1 MRNGLRYSR
10 RAAAFGF
17 GSVSAVCVLV
27 TLQAGPAA
35 ASVRGV
41 VAAKGTHPVTPEAPS
56 VGPISS
62 IFRVDTTADTSPS
75 DPAAACASGNA
86 GTCSLRAAVAAADQ
100 DSGNTDE
107 ISIPP
112 NTSLTLVSGTLDLT
126 NSMLIFSN
134 GASINGGGSRP
145 FSETAPVNVHL
156 RGVNITGGSAV
167 DGGGIDLDQG
177 TLTLSSVTVSEN
189 DSSVAG
195 GGIFVNAGA
204 QLWAYNS
211 TIGANLTNGQ
221 GGGLFLVGTAHL
233 SGTTVGGPTAGS
245 GNEAST
251 GAGIFTSGTGTLTAS
266 KCTISNNFAGP
277 TYGAGVGIFNEGELR
292 VFNSAIGGNV
302 AAHGGEGVGLTNVG
316 TAYLSGTSLDGNS
329 ITESTITSSVAGA
342 GIYDA
347 GTAMSLKNV
356 SLDGNSASVLG
367 VADILGGAVFA
378 NDRHF
383 AWHGGEISNTSNGV
397 AGANDYIAGGAVYL
411 GSSGSVI
418 QGVVISGTSNEASG
432 SQGINGGAIDAESNG
447 AAATSDLLSS
457 DSIASTSNTGDYVDG
472 GALLVD
478 TPLVLAHVGIST
490 TNDHV
495 SSTSCDSAFGGAI
508 YNANSLTMG
517 SVDIAGTTVV
527 ADLGTATTP
536 STTQTCAHGGA
547 VFNSGSITASVASIT
562 NTSVTASGGNGSVQ
576 GGAWYN
582 DGSSILNDV
591 EIVGLQVTADDS
603 VEGGGLVNL
612 GTLTAADF
620 TIGDAIVSVSGG
632 ADAAQP
638 SADGTILYSDGHAAI
653 TNGTFSGVD
662 ASVPS
667 GGAYAYGIEAD
678 AGTQL
683 ADTTIADDDLSG
695 PAGSTWLV
703 LAGGALSATNSIIA
717 SGASAANCAVS
728 SGGSITSGGN
738 NIDSGDTCGFAS
750 SGDMVNTDPLV
761 VPLASNG
768 GRIETAAL
776 QAGSPAIDAGLE
788 SACPPADA
796 RGEPRPQGTAC
807 DIGSYEFA
815 PGVVNAVSPGAGHAG
830 LTVRITGT
838 GFLYA
843 TQVTFGTTSVAFV
856 VRNDGKIVVTVPAGS
871 GIETV
876 TVVTHDGSGT
886 TGRFT
891 YSAASSI

>member
-1 MRNGLRYSR
+1 
-10 RAAAFGF
+10 
-17 GSVSAVCVLV
+17 
-27 TLQAGPAA
+27 
-35 ASVRGV
+35 
-41 VAAKGTHPVTPEAPS
+41 
-56 VGPISS
+56 
-62 IFRVDTTADTSPS
+62 
-75 DPAAACASGNA
+75 
-86 GTCSLRAAVAAADQ
+86 
-100 DSGNTDE
+100 
-107 ISIPP
+107 
-112 NTSLTLVSGTLDLT
+112 
-126 NSMLIFSN
+126 
-134 GASINGGGSRP
+134 
-145 FSETAPVNVHL
+145 
-156 RGVNITGGSAV
+156 
-167 DGGGIDLDQG
+167 
-177 TLTLSSVTVSEN
+177 
-189 DSSVAG
+189 
-195 GGIFVNAGA
+195 
-204 QLWAYNS
+204 
-211 TIGANLTNGQ
+211 
-221 GGGLFLVGTAHL
+221 
-233 SGTTVGGPTAGS
+233 
-245 GNEAST
+245 
-251 GAGIFTSGTGTLTAS
+251 
-266 KCTISNNFAGP
+266 
-277 TYGAGVGIFNEGELR
+277 
-292 VFNSAIGGNV
+292 
-302 AAHGGEGVGLTNVG
+302 
-316 TAYLSGTSLDGNS
+316 
-329 ITESTITSSVAGA
+329 
-342 GIYDA
+342 
-347 GTAMSLKNV
+347 
-356 SLDGNSASVLG
+356 
-367 VADILGGAVFA
+367 
-378 NDRHF
+378 
-383 AWHGGEISNTSNGV
+383 V